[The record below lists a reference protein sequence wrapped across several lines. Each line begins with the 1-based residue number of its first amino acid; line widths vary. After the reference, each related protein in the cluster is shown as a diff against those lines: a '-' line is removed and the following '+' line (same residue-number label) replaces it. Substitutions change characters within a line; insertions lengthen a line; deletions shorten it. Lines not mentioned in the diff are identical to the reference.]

1 MLRSRVLTYPAGL
14 DLTYRGVTAAIRHK
28 NLEFWEWLFTSFG
41 TVGSPYTVEA
51 QVGPQ
56 RFIFTAE
63 PENIKAILAT
73 QFEDYGKGQP
83 FHEDWKDFLGDSI
96 FTTDGEQWH
105 DSRSLIRPQFI
116 KDRVSDL
123 AIFEKH
129 VNVLLGLMGGKGQEI
144 DVSALF
150 FRCAFSRDYQVGPTL
165 IQCLD
170 QIHIGRSNR
179 LPTRNERRQP
189 PQFSSRVRRGLCRSA
204 TGAKH
209 HRPSRVSRP
218 AVLRTRNCPSH

>member
-1 MLRSRVLTYPAGL
+1 MVQRNSDPRQSQDRRARRPRPPGRYIPTIRYELLPVLPFPSPHIPPAGL
-14 DLTYRGVTAAIRHK
+14 DLTYRGVTAAIRHR

-41 TVGSPYTVEA
+41 TAGSPYTVEA

-73 QFEDYGKGQP
+73 QFDDYGKGRP

-105 DSRSLIRPQFI
+105 ASRSLIRPQFI
-116 KDRVSDL
+116 RDRVSDL

-129 VNVLLGLMGGKGQEI
+129 VNVLLGLMGGRGQEV

-150 FRCAFSRDYQVGPTL
+150 FRFAFSRGRRTMVKWACAL
-165 IQCLD
+165 I
-170 QIHIGRSNR
+170 H
-179 LPTRNERRQP
+179 
-189 PQFSSRVRRGLCRSA
+189 A
-204 TGAKH
+204 T
-209 HRPSRVSRP
+209 S
-218 AVLRTRNCPSH
+218 